1 MLAAAAR
8 RAGFRPFVVDSF
20 GDTDARGLS
29 EAFEVIPDAYERGFR
44 ASTLLPALERLA
56 SLAGSGPAGVVLGA
70 GFEDAPKLV
79 AEIARRW
86 PVLGCG
92 ADAVANAKSPAVLYG
107 LLRDLGI
114 PHPETQVAPPASGA
128 GWVTRRVGG
137 SGGTHIALCRPH
149 VEAHADRFF
158 QRRIAGQPV
167 SLSGVVSRRGYG
179 LGFTSQ
185 WVSPMPRRP
194 FRFGGLA
201 GPVTL
206 DADAEARMI
215 DVCVA
220 LVPRLQLVGL
230 VSFDFLLV
238 DGEPHLLEV
247 NPRPGLSLD
256 VLDDANGCL
265 FRAHVEACR
274 DPSSRTPLPLAP
286 PPEGARAVAYLYA
299 DDGPVTVPRLV
310 WPDWTSDRPADGAL
324 IPRHAPLATVHAAA
338 ATADAARELVLNRL
352 QGLARLL
359 DEGRS
364 GKGTIK

>member
-8 RAGFRPFVVDSF
+8 RAGFRPFVADAF
-20 GDTDARGLS
+20 GDSDARELA
-29 EAFEVIPDAYERGFR
+29 EAFEVILGAFEQGFR
-44 ASTLLPALERLA
+44 AASLLPALERLGL
-56 SLAGSGPAGVVLGA
+56 LAGNGLAGIVLGA
-70 GFEDAPKLV
+70 GFEEAPRLI
-79 AEIARRW
+79 AEIAKRW

-92 ADAVANAKSPAVLYG
+92 AEAVANAKSPAVLYG

-114 PHPETQVAPPASGA
+114 PHPETRIAAPASGE
-128 GWVTRRVGG
+128 GWLTRRIGG

-149 VEAHADRFF
+149 VEAHADRYF

-201 GPVTL
+201 GPITL

-215 DVCVA
+215 DVCLA
-220 LVPRLQLVGL
+220 LVPRLQLAGL
-230 VSFDFLLV
+230 VSFDFLIV

-247 NPRPGLSLD
+247 NPRPGVSLD
-256 VLDDANGCL
+256 VLDDATGGL

-274 DPSSRTPLPLAP
+274 DPASRDPLPLAP

-299 DDGPVTVPRLV
+299 DDGPVSVPPLS
-310 WPDWTSDRPADGAL
+310 WPDWTSDRPADGTL
-324 IPRHAPLATVHAAA
+324 IPHHAPLATVHAAA
-338 ATADAARELVLNRL
+338 STADAARELVLNRL
-352 QGLARLL
+352 QGLAHLL

-364 GKGTIK
+364 GKGTIQ